1 MKLKLKRDDTVQIIS
16 GKDSGKTGK
25 ILKIDSAK
33 RRVIVQG
40 LNIVRKAV
48 KQKRQNEKGGIID
61 VEAALALSNVMIVCK
76 KCGPTKVGFS
86 ISDGTKTRICRKC
99 GETL

>member
-16 GKDSGKTGK
+16 GKDRGKTGK
-25 ILKIDSAK
+25 ILKIDSANRK
-33 RRVIVQG
+33 VIVQG

-48 KQKRQNEKGGIID
+48 KQKSQNEKGGIID

-76 KCGPTKVGFS
+76 KCGPTKIGFS
-86 ISDGTKTRICRKC
+86 ISDGTKKRICKKC